1 MSNLLDIR
9 ISSLGFPSGVLLRA
23 PCLLA
28 VVVLFADKAPAADWP
43 QYRADAQRSGYTAE
57 QLPAKLHLQWTYIA
71 PHRPEPAWPDVYW
84 QRQTYEL
91 TMRAQ
96 VIEVEGIDSPL
107 SHEKFM
113 P

>member
-43 QYRADAQRSGYTAE
+43 QYRADAQQIWCACHNGTFDLRGRNLSG
-57 QLPAKLHLQWTYIA
+57 PPPK
-71 PHRPEPAWPDVYW
+71 
-84 QRQTYEL
+84 
-91 TMRAQ
+91 
-96 VIEVEGIDSPL
+96 PL
-107 SHEKFM
+107 EEFAVNIVNDEIFVSKITQES
-113 P
+113 